1 MNYFIASLVSSAPV
15 VKNITAIDSKSVHVE
30 WFMPNETNGIV
41 SIYTISYAT
50 EDGLEKSL
58 IVHFDGQIVSQSL
71 RYCIFV
77 CNVQCHVIIMQDNT
91 YII

>member
-1 MNYFIASLVSSAPV
+1 MNHFIASLVSSAPV